1 MVRDRVISS
10 AEIARTKY
18 WLDHFRS
25 IHESSV
31 PDRLHSREVDGN
43 GSPQWSPEFRTY
55 LTGDQ
60 PLKAWQ
66 RDTDSRRLQRALKR
80 IRERSLREYEVL
92 HRILVQGQSIDEIT
106 AWLNDRAI
114 RGGHPERYSVAM
126 TVVIVFAAV
135 DKLYAWY

>member
-1 MVRDRVISS
+1 MISS

-25 IHESSV
+25 IQEASV
-31 PDRLHSREVDGN
+31 PSVLHSHEVDGN
-43 GSPQWSPEFRTY
+43 GSPQWSPGFRAY

-60 PLKAWQ
+60 DLADWQ
-66 RDTDSRRLQRALKR
+66 RDSDPRRLKRAMKR

-92 HRILVQGQSIDEIT
+92 YRILVLGHTVEEIT
-106 AWLNDRAI
+106 AWLNDRAV

-126 TVVIVFAAV
+126 TVVVVFAAV
-135 DKLYAWY
+135 DKLYQWY

>member
-1 MVRDRVISS
+1 VISPS
-10 AEIARTKY
+10 DVARTKY
-18 WLDHFRS
+18 WLDHFRQ
-25 IHESSV
+25 IHAAAV
-31 PDRLHSREVDGN
+31 PSRLHSSEVDGN
-43 GSPQWSPEFRTY
+43 GSPQWSPEFRAY

-60 PLKAWQ
+60 ELKAWQ
-66 RDTDSRRLQRALKR
+66 KDSDPRRLKRAMKR

-92 HRILVQGQSIDEIT
+92 HRILDGGQTIEEIT

-135 DKLYAWY
+135 DKLYQWY